1 MSGLSRRGFL
11 ASAAV
16 VSATLAGGR
25 AEAATLP
32 LLLHDAGLAAGRRFA
47 ARVRLLG
54 GQSVALE
61 GDRVRQMRDWLAL
74 SPAAIFAVTRRSD
87 ELLVGE
93 IAAEA
98 GYRRVALVRHGADG
112 RMTAHCASDGARVAA
127 LAQLSDAAW
136 PEALADLALDKI
148 GQCAVAPDSRV
159 MPALSWVMVRR

>member
-16 VSATLAGGR
+16 ASAALAGGR
-25 AEAATLP
+25 ADAATQP
-32 LLLHDAGLAAGRRFA
+32 LLLYDPDLPAARRFA
-47 ARVRLLG
+47 ARIQHLG
-54 GQSVALE
+54 GQAMALD
-61 GDRVRQMRDWLAL
+61 GNRVRQMQALLAI

-98 GYRRVALVRHGADG
+98 GYRRMALVHHEKG
-112 RMTAHCASDGARVAA
+112 RLIANCASDGAAVAR
-127 LAQLSDAAW
+127 LAHLSGAAW
-136 PEALADLALDKI
+136 PEAFAELALDKV

-159 MPALSWVMVRR
+159 MPAFSWVMIRN